1 LYFIS
6 IYRRYDYALVGKDG
20 KQIKNAYQSLILEDP
35 IFIHPSSVLFKEL
48 PKYVCFI
55 EMAETSKMYMKS
67 LCSIEDTWLPIYL
80 SNQCSFEK
88 PILLNEAATDS
99 ESKMQPRYDSDKGM
113 VMCHR
118 ESTFGKVMW
127 KINAVEVEFPQS
139 LDLYKWFGKF
149 FLEGQVIDYLKKYE
163 SVLLASPSTLLKSW
177 AK

>member
-1 LYFIS
+1 M
-6 IYRRYDYALVGKDG
+6 GKDG

-55 EMAETSKMYMKS
+55 EMTETSRMYMKN

-80 SNQCSFEK
+80 ANQCSFEK
-88 PILLNEAATDS
+88 PLLLNETTS
-99 ESKMQPRYDSDKGM
+99 ENVENKMEPRFDLKKGV

-139 LDLYKWFGKF
+139 IDLYKWFGRF
-149 FLEGQVIDYLKKYE
+149 FLEGHVIEYLKKYDP
-163 SVLLASPSTLLKSW
+163 VLLASPSTLLKSW